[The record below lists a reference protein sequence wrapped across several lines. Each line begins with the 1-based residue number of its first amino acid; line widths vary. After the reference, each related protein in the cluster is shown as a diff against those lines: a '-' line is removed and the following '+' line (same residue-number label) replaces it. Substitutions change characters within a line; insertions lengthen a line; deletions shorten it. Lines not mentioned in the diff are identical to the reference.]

1 LPLAIAFS
9 IFLKSY
15 FNNIKTK
22 ENKVKQ
28 RPMKKYGLS
37 YWLTYL
43 ILMIHCPL
51 LSACSQSVMSNPE
64 HQCANPGNPVFSCME
79 SRSHSSAEDPAI
91 ARSQNLMFKTTSSDY
106 GARSATFESS
116 PSSYHPIS
124 QTFSQHLGLCGM
136 YQDNSFNTSLDHSHV
151 YIPNYKTQGN

>member
-1 LPLAIAFS
+1 
-9 IFLKSY
+9 
-15 FNNIKTK
+15 
-22 ENKVKQ
+22 
-28 RPMKKYGLS
+28 MKKYGLS
-37 YWLTYL
+37 YWLTYTDNS
-43 ILMIHCPL
+43 
-51 LSACSQSVMSNPE
+51 LSSAFRLQSVMSNPE
-64 HQCANPGNPVFSCME
+64 HQCANPGNPVFSCMDK
-79 SRSHSSAEDPAI
+79 SRSHSSPEDPAI